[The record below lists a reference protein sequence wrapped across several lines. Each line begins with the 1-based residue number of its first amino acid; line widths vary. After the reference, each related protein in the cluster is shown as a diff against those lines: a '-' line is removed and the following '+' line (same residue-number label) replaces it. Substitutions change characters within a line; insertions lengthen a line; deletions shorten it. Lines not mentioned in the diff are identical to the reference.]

1 MKFRMKTTPA
11 MKVTLK
17 RKPTEGH
24 PKTGEYTVVKMSHS
38 DAKKVCQEKYDKNKQ
53 PMEFLKCV
61 AALRGNVKYRGYN
74 PFGQAGQTPVKKS
87 YKNASPQKVED
98 TSYATYA
105 SAWRYTVNY
114 LNLQLLDDM
123 EDNEYKEET
132 VTSVTN
138 ELLAYMGTW
147 NNGYMWATPGNCGSS
162 YDWDNFWVVASGN
175 SFSCTTWGDKI
186 STGNTLTNDV
196 LLNTGFYDTTP
207 DWLYENFGVPA
218 ENIPQNR
225 IVGLATICADAEV
238 CPEVELEPDTEEEEE
253 GGE

>member
-11 MKVTLK
+11 TKVTLK

-24 PKTGEYTVVKMSHS
+24 PKTGTYNVVKMNFS
-38 DAKKVCQEKYDKNKQ
+38 DAKKVCQEKYDKKKQ

-98 TSYATYA
+98 TSYASYA

-175 SFSCTTWGDKI
+175 NFSCTTWDDKI